1 MPADKINVYNLEGA
15 VVDTIMLNEEL
26 LTANPNKHV
35 VFEQVVAEN
44 AALRQGTHSTLTKA
58 EVRGGGRKPRPQ
70 KHTGNAR
77 QGSTRNPH

>member
-1 MPADKINVYNLEGA
+1 MESGKINVYNIEGSITGSVELDA
-15 VVDTIMLNEEL
+15 NL
-26 LTANPNKHV
+26 LTDAPNKHV

-44 AALRQGTHSTLTKA
+44 AALRQGTHSTLTKS